1 MIERSPTIAGRM
13 AMEQTARHYAR
24 APARACHVA
33 SPSTCC
39 CRRTS
44 ATPPNAE
51 AMAREVGQVAL
62 FLCGPQARK
71 ISGVSFPVGG
81 QHLTM

>member
-13 AMEQTARHYAR
+13 AMEQTGRHYAR
-24 APARACHVA
+24 QSMPRGVTVNVLLPAYERDPA
-33 SPSTCC
+33 
-39 CRRTS
+39 
-44 ATPPNAE
+44 NAE

>member
-1 MIERSPTIAGRM
+1 
-13 AMEQTARHYAR
+13 
-24 APARACHVA
+24 
-33 SPSTCC
+33 
-39 CRRTS
+39 
-44 ATPPNAE
+44 
-51 AMAREVGQVAL
+51 MAREVGQVAL